1 MMSDDS
7 CNLSV
12 RVLRSLVERL
22 DTLVPALSD
31 DPRMQVL
38 GKVSRSDVAR
48 AAMVRGLEELER
60 EYQRAQAAA
69 QNTAM
74 VA

>member
-1 MMSDDS
+1 MDDS
-7 CNLSV
+7 CNLSI
-12 RVLRSLVERL
+12 RVLKALVDRL
-22 DTLVPALSD
+22 DGLVPALAD

-60 EYQRAQAAA
+60 EYREGGAARAS
-69 QNTAM
+69 
-74 VA
+74 